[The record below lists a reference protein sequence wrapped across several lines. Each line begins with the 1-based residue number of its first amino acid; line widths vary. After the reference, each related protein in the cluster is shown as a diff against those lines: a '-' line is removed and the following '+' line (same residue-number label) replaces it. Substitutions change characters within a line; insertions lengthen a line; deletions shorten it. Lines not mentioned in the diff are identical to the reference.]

1 MARDEATYL
10 RQQERH
16 AKGAIRRYLGQIQ
29 EDTTDCVREH
39 PWWTVAA
46 CLVLGLVGGMVI
58 GREALSK
65 KSPAQDERKSEA
77 KQEKSQEPSAGQRF
91 LTETLAGLR
100 SAIQQGMTAALV
112 SRVVSFW
119 SRDKRES

>member
-1 MARDEATYL
+1 MKRDESVYL
-10 RQQERH
+10 RQQERN
-16 AKGAIRRYLGQIQ
+16 AKGAIRRYFGQIQ

-46 CLVLGLVGGMVI
+46 CLLIGLVGGAVL

-65 KSPAQDERKSEA
+65 KPAAEDETPRRKKDE
-77 KQEKSQEPSAGQRF
+77 QPHDGPAGNRF
-91 LTETLAGLR
+91 LADTLGGLR
-100 SAIQQGMTAALV
+100 SALQQGMTAALV
-112 SRVVSFW
+112 SRIVSIW